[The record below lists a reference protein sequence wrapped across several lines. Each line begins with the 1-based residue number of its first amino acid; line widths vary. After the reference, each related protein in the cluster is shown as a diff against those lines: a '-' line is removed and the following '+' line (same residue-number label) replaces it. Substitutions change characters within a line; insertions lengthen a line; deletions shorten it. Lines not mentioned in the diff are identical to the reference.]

1 MPRCA
6 RISLP
11 GIPWHIIQRGND
23 RSVCFHA
30 EDDYQ
35 FYLHYLQE
43 FADRFGCRLHAYV
56 LMTNHVHLLL
66 TPEEEDSAALM
77 MKHLGQRYVQYV
89 NRTYGR
95 SGTLWEGRFR
105 SCLTQSEDYVLACH
119 RYIELNPVRAGMVLR
134 PQDYRWSSYHANGL
148 GRANALLTP
157 HAEYLRLGREAT
169 ARRAAYRAL
178 FRAHVDEALTDE
190 IRDATN
196 GNFVLGD
203 ERFQAQIAQVLGRR
217 VVRGK
222 AGRPVKQADVDGVSQ
237 GA

>member
-1 MPRCA
+1 MPRRA

-11 GIPWHIIQRGND
+11 GIPWHIIQRGNN

-105 SCLTQSEDYVLACH
+105 SCLTQSDDYVLACH